1 MTTENRTDATRTDAT
16 RTATATGTGEHP
28 AGVLVVG
35 AGPTGLL
42 LAGDLAAAGVP
53 VTVLERRGPG
63 HGNLSRAFGVHAR
76 TLELLDARGLAD
88 ELVATGHRLRGL
100 RLFRRLSLDLTEL
113 PSRFPYLLITPST
126 RSSGCWS
133 AGPAPRARA
142 SSTAPRSSRYARTTR
157 ASHSTSAPR
166 TARSPPGAPRTP
178 SAPTA
183 TAAPSGPPWACPS
196 PAGPSS
202 GRSCSPTSG
211 SPNRPRNC

>member
-1 MTTENRTDATRTDAT
+1 MTTENRTDAAR
-16 RTATATGTGEHP
+16 RPGTADHP

-53 VTVLERRGPG
+53 VTVLERRAPG

-88 ELVATGHRLRGL
+88 ELVATGHRLRGM

-113 PSRFPYLLITPST
+113 PSRFPYLLITPQYEVE
-126 RSSGCWS
+126 RLLER
-133 AGPAPRARA
+133 RARA
-142 SSTAPRSSRYARTTR
+142 AGVRFEHGAEVLAVRQDDEESR
-157 ASHSTSAPR
+157 STSAPR
-166 TARSPPGAPRTP
+166 TAPSPPAAPRTR

-196 PAGPSS
+196 PAGP
-202 GRSCSPTSG
+202 
-211 SPNRPRNC
+211 